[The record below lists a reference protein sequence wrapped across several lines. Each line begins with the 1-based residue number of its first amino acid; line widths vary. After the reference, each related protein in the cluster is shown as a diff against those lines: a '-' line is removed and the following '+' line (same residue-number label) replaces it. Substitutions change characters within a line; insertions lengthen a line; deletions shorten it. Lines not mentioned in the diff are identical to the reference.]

1 MRINAFFAAQSQLFN
16 LSTSNTESDSA
27 RVAYKIRS
35 RQNILM
41 AAPSHSWKLLY
52 AFQIGY
58 AT

>member
-1 MRINAFFAAQSQLFN
+1 MRINAFFAAQSQRFN

-27 RVAYKIRS
+27 RAADKIRS

-41 AAPSHSWKLLY
+41 AAPSLSWKLLY
-52 AFQIGY
+52 SFQIGY